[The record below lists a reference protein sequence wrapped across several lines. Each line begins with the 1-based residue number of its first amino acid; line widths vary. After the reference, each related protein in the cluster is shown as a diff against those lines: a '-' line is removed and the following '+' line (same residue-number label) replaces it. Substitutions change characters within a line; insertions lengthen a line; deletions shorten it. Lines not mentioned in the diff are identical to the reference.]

1 MAKNNIIKKESEF
14 PVDQIEVRVRYAET
28 DQMGVVYY
36 ANYLVWFE
44 IARTEYFRKLGLN
57 YTDLEKGGVYL
68 VVAESNCAYKSPVR
82 YDDLVRIVT
91 GLNYV
96 KASSIEF
103 RYELFSDDRL
113 IASGRTAHV
122 FVNRKK
128 RPIRVPPGVRHML
141 GLKE

>member
-1 MAKNNIIKKESEF
+1 VAKNDVIKKSDAF
-14 PVDQIEVRVRYAET
+14 PVGQIEVRVRYAET

-44 IARTEYFRKLGLN
+44 IARTEYFRRLGLN
-57 YTDLEKGGVYL
+57 YTDLEKRGIYL
-68 VVAESNCAYKSPVR
+68 VVAESNCAYKSPVK
-82 YDDLVRIVT
+82 YDDLIRIT
-91 GLNYV
+91 TSLNYV

-103 RYELFSDDRL
+103 RYELFSDNRL
-113 IASGRTAHV
+113 IAKGRTAHV

-128 RPIRVPPGVRHML
+128 KPVRVPVDVRHMI